1 MKKALIVLLLIA
13 VCLSACSCSLFEP
26 KTYTVAL
33 ITSAA
38 GIADRSAS
46 QGVYRGISAYC
57 EENGVSFKEYVPA
70 DDSGESVEKQIKD
83 AASHGAELM
92 IFAGERMG
100 AHADYAAK
108 KYTDIDILTVDCEPS
123 SPTPRT
129 HAVTFAVEQAAFLA
143 GYAACSE
150 GFTSLAFIAGERN
163 ERSETYFN
171 GFIRGIEQYVAEN
184 PLIIPTISC
193 WYTGLTGPDKKLEDT
208 AIELF
213 NSGTQVAFVCGDGLY
228 RSLNYA
234 ANVAKKQLIGSGLN
248 QAGFSER
255 YITTAACE
263 YQRAAEEELADYFKN
278 GGWSANKAGK
288 TAILDISTDMVG
300 LPNDFGSYRFKS
312 FAAGAYETFYAKLKY
327 GTLGVTVEK
336 TLPEELHC
344 GIRYY
349 PDGMGEETDAAE
361 TSLVQSE

>member
-1 MKKALIVLLLIA
+1 MKKTLIILLLIA
-13 VCLSACSCSLFEP
+13 VCMSACSCSLFEP
-26 KTYTVAL
+26 KAYTVAL
-33 ITSAA
+33 ITSSA
-38 GIADRSAS
+38 GITDRSAS
-46 QGVYRGISAYC
+46 QGVYRGLSAYC
-57 EENGVSFKEYVPA
+57 EENGISFKEYVPA
-70 DDSGESVEKQIKD
+70 DDSGENIESQIKD

-92 IFAGERMG
+92 IFAGEKMG
-100 AHADYAAK
+100 AYADYAAK
-108 KYTDIDILTVDCEPS
+108 KYADLDILTVDCEPS
-123 SPTPRT
+123 SPTAHT
-129 HAVTFAVEQAAFLA
+129 HAVTFAIEQAAFLA

-150 GFTSLAFIAGERN
+150 GFVSLAFIAGERN

-171 GFIRGIEQYVAEN
+171 GFIRGIEQFLTEN
-184 PLIIPTISC
+184 PLIIPEIRC

-208 AIELF
+208 AVEWF
-213 NSGTQVAFVCGDGLY
+213 NSGTQVIFVCGDGLY

-234 ANVAKKQLIGSGLN
+234 ANVSKKQLIGAGLS

-278 GGWSANKAGK
+278 GGWSAGKAGK
-288 TAILDISTDMVG
+288 TALLDISTDMVG
-300 LPNDFGSYRFKS
+300 LPNDYGSYRFKR

-344 GIRYY
+344 AIQYL
-349 PDGMGEETDAAE
+349 PDGMGTEDASAE
-361 TSLVQSE
+361 